1 MGRAMKRIKTSS
13 LRDILNLSEILSA
26 KDKRKLYLVSILQ
39 VGLSVLDL
47 IGVSLIG
54 VIGALTINGVRS
66 QSPEGR
72 VGDLL
77 KFLGL
82 DSFSFQSQT
91 IILALVAVSLLVLR
105 TTLSVIITRRTL
117 FFLSRRSAEISS
129 RLITQ
134 VMAQPLSTLSKYSS
148 QYIHYTLTTG
158 TTSLTLGVFGNIV
171 VVTAD
176 TALLIVLGI
185 GIAIIDPVTASLTIL
200 IFGSIMLVMYFFTN
214 ARTQRISQRYSDITI
229 QDSEILLE
237 LIGGYR
243 EAFIRNRRG
252 YFVDQAKRIKWEI
265 ADYSAELA
273 WMPNISKYVIEIAFT
288 LGTMAVAALQ
298 FVLNDSAQ
306 AVGSLTLFLAAGT
319 RITPAI
325 LRVQQNL
332 VSINGSIVRAKPT
345 IDLFNNIDSSF
356 TIPEYDLQ
364 ADFVHAG
371 FESSVVMSN
380 VSFAYPN
387 SERNALSN
395 ISLQI
400 DSGSTVA
407 VVGPSGAG
415 KSTLVD
421 LLLGIYMPSV
431 GEITIS
437 GKSPAAAVKEWP
449 GAIGYVPQE
458 VILSSRSIA
467 SNVASGFDESKQLNN
482 QIMDALVIS
491 QLQSFVNS
499 LPLGVNTLVGER
511 GGNLSGGQRQR
522 VGIARA
528 MFTKPKLLVLDEA
541 TSALDGQTESEI
553 SEAIQ
558 SLKGRV
564 TLILIAHRLSTVM
577 TADKVIY
584 LEAGCVSAQGT
595 FEEVRAAVPDLDKQ
609 AKLMGL

>member
-1 MGRAMKRIKTSS
+1 MKRIKPFSIK
-13 LRDILNLSEILSA
+13 DILSLSEILSA

-72 VGDLL
+72 VGELL

-82 DSFSFQSQT
+82 GSFSFQSQT
-91 IILALVAVSLLVLR
+91 IILASVAVSLLVLR

-134 VMAQPLSTLSKYSS
+134 VMAQPLSTLSKYNS

-171 VVTAD
+171 SVSAD
-176 TALLIVLGI
+176 TALLVVLGL

-200 IFGSIMLVMYFFTN
+200 IFGSIMLVMYFLTN
-214 ARTQRISQRYSDITI
+214 ARTQKISQRYSDITI

-237 LIGGYR
+237 LVSGYR

-252 YFVDQAKRIKWEI
+252 YFVDQAKKIKWEI

-288 LGTMAVAALQ
+288 LGTMVVAALQ
-298 FVLNDSAQ
+298 FILNDSAQ

-345 IDLFNNIDSSF
+345 IELFMNTDSTF
-356 TIPEYDLQ
+356 TIPEYEVQ
-364 ADFVHAG
+364 ADFVHDG
-371 FESSVVMSN
+371 FESTILMEN
-380 VSFAYPN
+380 VSFAYPD
-387 SERNALSN
+387 SEGNVLSN
-395 ISLQI
+395 ITLQI
-400 DSGSTVA
+400 KSGATVA

-421 LLLGIYMPSV
+421 LLLGIYIPSE
-431 GEITIS
+431 GKITIS
-437 GKSPAAAVKEWP
+437 GKSPALAVKEWP

-458 VILSSRSIA
+458 VILSSGSIA
-467 SNVASGFDESKQLNN
+467 SNISSGFDDSNQLND
-482 QIMDALVIS
+482 QILDALDIS

-499 LPLGVNTLVGER
+499 LPLGANTSVGER

-553 SEAIQ
+553 SDAIQ

-564 TLILIAHRLSTVM
+564 TLILIAHRLTTVM
-577 TADKVIY
+577 TADQIIY
-584 LEAGCVSAQGT
+584 LEEGYIRAQGT
-595 FEEVRAAVPDLDKQ
+595 FDEVRKTVPDFDKQ

>member
-1 MGRAMKRIKTSS
+1 MGKAMKRINPFSI
-13 LRDILNLSEILSA
+13 RDILNLSEILSA

-77 KFLGL
+77 QFLGL
-82 DSFSFQSQT
+82 DTFSFQSQT
-91 IILALVAVSLLVLR
+91 VILALVAVSLLVLR
-105 TTLSVIITRRTL
+105 TSLSVVITRRTL

-134 VMAQPLSTLSKYSS
+134 VMAQPLSTLSKFNS

-158 TTSLTLGVFGNIV
+158 STSLTLGVFGNIV
-171 VVTAD
+171 SVSAD
-176 TALLIVLGI
+176 MALLIVLGI
-185 GIAIIDPVTASLTIL
+185 GIAIIDPITASLTIL
-200 IFGSIMLVMYFFTN
+200 IFGSIMLVMYFLTN

-237 LIGGYR
+237 LVNGYR

-252 YFVDQAKRIKWEI
+252 YFVDRAKRIKWEI

-298 FVLNDSAQ
+298 FILNDSAQ
-306 AVGSLTLFLAAGT
+306 AVGSLTLFLAAGS

-345 IDLFNNIDSSF
+345 IDLFRATDSSF
-356 TIPEYDLQ
+356 SIPEYDAQ

-371 FESSVVMSN
+371 FESTISMKN
-380 VSFAYPN
+380 VSFVYPDSGVN
-387 SERNALSN
+387 VLSN
-395 ISLQI
+395 ITLDI
-400 DSGSTVA
+400 KPGATVA

-421 LLLGIYMPSV
+421 LLLGIYIPSE
-431 GEITIS
+431 GEVRIS
-437 GKSPAAAVKEWP
+437 GKSPAEAVKQWP

-458 VILSSRSIA
+458 VVLSSGSIS
-467 SNVASGFDESKQLNN
+467 SNISSGFDYSIELNN
-482 QIMDALVIS
+482 QILSALEIS
-491 QLQSFVNS
+491 QLQTFVNS
-499 LPLGVNTLVGER
+499 IPLGSDTPVGER

-553 SEAIQ
+553 SDAIQ
-558 SLKGRV
+558 GLKGRV

-577 TADKVIY
+577 SADQIFY
-584 LEAGCVSAQGT
+584 LEAGRIRAQGT
-595 FEEVRAAVPDLDKQ
+595 FAEVRSAVPDFDKQ
-609 AKLMGL
+609 ARLMGL

>member
-1 MGRAMKRIKTSS
+1 MGRTVKAIKIFSIK
-13 LRDILNLSEILSA
+13 DILNLSVILSA
-26 KDKRKLYLVSILQ
+26 RDKRKLYMVSILQ

-47 IGVSLIG
+47 IGVALIG
-54 VIGALTINGVRS
+54 VIGALAVNGVRS

-77 KFLGL
+77 KLFGL
-82 DSFSFQSQT
+82 DTLSFQSQT
-91 IILALVAVSLLVLR
+91 VILALVAVSLLVLR
-105 TTLSVIITRRTL
+105 TSLSVIITRRTL

-134 VMAQPLSTLSKYSS
+134 VIAQPLSTLSRFST

-171 VVTAD
+171 SVAAD
-176 TALLIVLGI
+176 AALLIVLGI
-185 GIAIIDPVTASLTIL
+185 GIAIIDPIIASLTIL
-200 IFGSIMLVMYFFTN
+200 IFGSIMLVMYFLTN
-214 ARTQRISQRYSDITI
+214 TRTQRISQRYSDITI

-237 LIGGYR
+237 LVTGYR

-252 YFVDQAKRIKWEI
+252 YFVDRAKAIKWEI
-265 ADYSAELA
+265 ADSAAELA
-273 WMPNISKYVIEIAFT
+273 WMPNISKYVVEIAFT

-298 FVLNDSAQ
+298 FALNDSSQ

-345 IDLFNNIDSSF
+345 IDLFRNTDSSF

-364 ADFVHAG
+364 ADFVHTG
-371 FESSVVMSN
+371 FDSSISMSN
-380 VSFAYPN
+380 VTFAYPD
-387 SERNALSN
+387 SEINALSN
-395 ISLQI
+395 VSLQVEA
-400 DSGSTVA
+400 GATVA
-407 VVGPSGAG
+407 VVGPSGSG

-421 LLLGIYMPSV
+421 LLLGIYIPSE
-431 GEITIS
+431 GAITIS
-437 GKSPAAAVKEWP
+437 NKFPAEAVKQWP

-458 VILSSRSIA
+458 VILSSGSIA
-467 SNVASGFDESKQLNN
+467 SNISSGFDESNQLND
-482 QIMDALVIS
+482 QIFDALEIS
-491 QLQSFVNS
+491 QLKSYVSS
-499 LPLGVNTLVGER
+499 LPLGANTLVGER

-528 MFTKPKLLVLDEA
+528 MFTKPKLLVMDEA

-577 TADKVIY
+577 TADQVIY
-584 LEAGCVSAQGT
+584 LEEGRIRAQGT
-595 FEEVRAAVPDLDKQ
+595 FLEVRREVPDFDKQ

>member
-1 MGRAMKRIKTSS
+1 MGTAMKRITPFSI
-13 LRDILNLSEILSA
+13 RDILNLSEILSA
-26 KDKRKLYLVSILQ
+26 KDKRKLYLVSMLQ

-54 VIGALTINGVRS
+54 VIGALTVNGVRS
-66 QSPEGR
+66 QSSEGR

-77 KFLGL
+77 KLLGL

-91 IILALVAVSLLVLR
+91 MILAVLAVSLLMLR
-105 TTLSVIITRRTL
+105 TSLSVVITRRTL

-134 VMAQPLSTLSKYSS
+134 VMAQPLSTLSRFSS

-171 VVTAD
+171 SVSAD
-176 TALLIVLGI
+176 AALLIVLGL
-185 GIAIIDPVTASLTIL
+185 GIAIIDPITASLTML
-200 IFGSIMLVMYFFTN
+200 IFGSIMLVMYFLTN
-214 ARTQRISQRYSDITI
+214 TRTQRISKRYSEIII

-237 LIGGYR
+237 LVSGYR

-252 YFVDQAKRIKWEI
+252 YFIDRAKAIKWEI
-265 ADYSAELA
+265 ADFAAELA
-273 WMPNISKYVIEIAFT
+273 WMPNISKYVVEIAFT

-298 FVLNDSAQ
+298 FALNDSSQ

-332 VSINGSIVRAKPT
+332 VSINGSIIRAKPT
-345 IDLFNNIDSSF
+345 IDLFRNTDSNF

-364 ADFVHAG
+364 ADFVHTG
-371 FESSVVMSN
+371 FDPSIAMKN
-380 VSFAYPN
+380 VSFSYPD
-387 SERNALSN
+387 SEGKVLSN
-395 ISLQI
+395 VNLQI
-400 DSGSTVA
+400 EAGATVA

-421 LLLGIYMPSV
+421 LLLGIYIPSEGV
-431 GEITIS
+431 VTIS
-437 GKSPAAAVKEWP
+437 SKSPAEAVKEWP

-458 VILSSRSIA
+458 VILSSGSIA
-467 SNVASGFDESKQLNN
+467 SNISSGFDDSDQLND
-482 QIMDALVIS
+482 QIFDALEIS
-491 QLQSFVNS
+491 QLNSFVNS
-499 LPLGVNTLVGER
+499 LPSGANSLVGER

-528 MFTKPKLLVLDEA
+528 MFTKPKLLVMDEA

-553 SEAIQ
+553 SEAIK
-558 SLKGRV
+558 SLKGKV
-564 TLILIAHRLSTVM
+564 TLILIAHRLSTVI
-577 TADKVIY
+577 TADQIIY
-584 LEAGCVSAQGT
+584 LEDGRIRAQGT
-595 FEEVRAAVPDLDKQ
+595 FQEVRTAVPDFDKQ

>member
-1 MGRAMKRIKTSS
+1 MGRAMKRIKPFS

-39 VGLSVLDL
+39 VGLSILDL

-54 VIGALTINGVRS
+54 VIGALTVNGVRS
-66 QSPEGR
+66 QNPEGR
-72 VGDLL
+72 VGDIL

-134 VMAQPLSTLSKYSS
+134 VMAQPLSTLSKYNS

-171 VVTAD
+171 SVSAD
-176 TALLIVLGI
+176 TALLVVLVL
-185 GIAIIDPVTASLTIL
+185 GIAIIDPITASLTIL
-200 IFGSIMLVMYFFTN
+200 IFGSIMLVMYFLTN
-214 ARTQRISQRYSDITI
+214 ARTQKISQRYSDITI
-229 QDSEILLE
+229 RDSEILLE
-237 LIGGYR
+237 LVSGYR

-252 YFVDQAKRIKWEI
+252 YFVDQAKKVKWEI

-273 WMPNISKYVIEIAFT
+273 WMPNVSKYVIEIAFT

-298 FVLNDSAQ
+298 FILNDSAQ

-345 IDLFNNIDSSF
+345 IDLFKNTDSSF

-400 DSGSTVA
+400 VSGSTVA

-437 GKSPAAAVKEWP
+437 GKSPAEAVKQWP

-458 VILSSRSIA
+458 VILSSGSIA

-499 LPLGVNTLVGER
+499 LTLGVNTPVGER

-595 FEEVRAAVPDLDKQ
+595 FEEVRAAVPDFDKQ

>member
-1 MGRAMKRIKTSS
+1 MKSNKLIS
-13 LRDILNLSEILSA
+13 LKDVLSLSEILSPR
-26 KDKRKLYLVSILQ
+26 DKRRLYLVSALQ
-39 VGLSVLDL
+39 AGLSLLDL

-66 QSPEGR
+66 QSPSGR

-77 KFLGL
+77 EFLGL
-82 DSFSFQSQT
+82 ETYSFQTQT
-91 IILALVAVSLLVLR
+91 IILALIAVSVLVVR
-105 TTLSVIITRRTL
+105 TSLSVIITRRTL

-134 VMAQPLSTLSKYSS
+134 VMAQPLSTLSKFNS

-158 TTSLTLGVFGNIV
+158 TTSLTLGVFGNV
-171 VVTAD
+171 VSISSD
-176 TALLIVLGI
+176 MALLVVLGL
-185 GIAIIDPVTASLTIL
+185 GIAIIDPLTASLTIL
-200 IFGSIMLVMYFFTN
+200 IFGLIMLVMYFLTN
-214 ARTQRISQRYSDITI
+214 ARTQRISQRYADITI

-237 LIGGYR
+237 LVNGYR

-252 YFVDQAKRIKWEI
+252 YFVDRAKKVKWEI

-273 WMPNISKYVIEIAFT
+273 WMPNISKYVVEIAFT
-288 LGTMAVAALQ
+288 LGTMLVAALQ
-298 FVLNDSAQ
+298 FVLNDSVQ

-332 VSINGSIVRAKPT
+332 VTMNGSIVRAKPT
-345 IDLFNNIDSSF
+345 IDLFNNTDPNFRIPDYDSGV
-356 TIPEYDLQ
+356 
-364 ADFVHAG
+364 DFNHLG
-371 FESSVVMSN
+371 FESSVSMTQVTFSYPGTDLN
-380 VSFAYPN
+380 V
-387 SERNALSN
+387 LSDIN
-395 ISLQI
+395 LEVVP
-400 DSGSTVA
+400 GATVA

-421 LLLGIYMPSV
+421 LLLGIYIPTK
-431 GEITIS
+431 GQIFIS
-437 GKSPAAAVKEWP
+437 GKPPADAVKEWP

-458 VILSSRSIA
+458 VILSSGSVA
-467 SNVASGFDESKQLNN
+467 SNISSGFDESEVDKNDVN
-482 QIMDALVIS
+482 DALEIA
-491 QLQSFVNS
+491 QLEDFIRSVS
-499 LPLGVNTLVGER
+499 LGVDTHVGER

-553 SEAIQ
+553 SDAIQ
-558 SLKGRV
+558 GLKGKV

-577 TADKVIY
+577 KADKIIY
-584 LEAGCVSAQGT
+584 LEAGRIRAQGS
-595 FEEVRAAVPDLDKQ
+595 FDEVRAAVPNFDKQ
-609 AKLMGL
+609 AQLMGL

>member
-1 MGRAMKRIKTSS
+1 MKRITPFSIK
-13 LRDILNLSEILSA
+13 DILNLSDILST
-26 KDKRKLYLVSILQ
+26 KDKRKLYLVSTFQ

-77 KFLGL
+77 RLLGL

-91 IILALVAVSLLVLR
+91 VILALIAVSLLVLR
-105 TTLSVIITRRTL
+105 TSLSVIITRRTL

-134 VMAQPLSTLSKYSS
+134 VMAQPLSTLSKYNS

-171 VVTAD
+171 SVSAD
-176 TALLIVLGI
+176 VALLIVLGL
-185 GIAIIDPVTASLTIL
+185 GIAIIDPITALLTLL
-200 IFGSIMLVMYFFTN
+200 IFGSIMLVMYFLTN

-237 LIGGYR
+237 LVSGYR

-252 YFVDQAKRIKWEI
+252 YFVDRAKKIKWEI

-298 FVLNDSAQ
+298 FILNDSAQ

-345 IDLFNNIDSSF
+345 IELFKNTDSSF
-356 TIPEYDLQ
+356 TIPEYDSQ
-364 ADFVHAG
+364 ADFVHNG
-371 FESSVVMSN
+371 FESTILMKN
-380 VSFAYPN
+380 VSFAYPS
-387 SERNALSN
+387 SEGSVLSN
-395 ISLQI
+395 ITLQI
-400 DSGSTVA
+400 DSGATVA

-421 LLLGIYMPSV
+421 LLLGIYIPSE
-431 GEITIS
+431 GEIMIS
-437 GKSPAAAVKEWP
+437 GKSPASAVKEWP

-458 VILSSRSIA
+458 VVLSSGSIA
-467 SNVASGFDESKQLNN
+467 SNISSGFDESDQLND
-482 QIMDALVIS
+482 QILDALEVS
-491 QLQSFVNS
+491 QLRTFVNS
-499 LPLGVNTLVGER
+499 LPLGTDTLVGER

-577 TADKVIY
+577 TADQIIY
-584 LEAGCVSAQGT
+584 LEEGRIRAQGT
-595 FEEVRAAVPDLDKQ
+595 FHEVREAVPDFDKQ

>member
-1 MGRAMKRIKTSS
+1 MGSAMKQIKPFSIK
-13 LRDILNLSEILSA
+13 DILNLSEILSA

-72 VGDLL
+72 VGELL

-91 IILALVAVSLLVLR
+91 VILASVAVSLLVLR

-134 VMAQPLSTLSKYSS
+134 VMAQPLSTLSKYNS

-171 VVTAD
+171 SVSAD
-176 TALLIVLGI
+176 TALLVVLGL

-200 IFGSIMLVMYFFTN
+200 IFGSIMLVMYFLTN
-214 ARTQRISQRYSDITI
+214 ARTQKISQRYSDITI

-237 LIGGYR
+237 LVSGYR

-252 YFVDQAKRIKWEI
+252 YFVDQAKKIKWEI

-288 LGTMAVAALQ
+288 LGTMIVAALQ
-298 FVLNDSAQ
+298 FILNDSAQ

-345 IDLFNNIDSSF
+345 IELFMNTDSTF
-356 TIPEYDLQ
+356 TIPEYELQ
-364 ADFVHAG
+364 ADFVHDG
-371 FESSVVMSN
+371 FESTILMKN

-387 SERNALSN
+387 SEGNVLSN
-395 ISLQI
+395 ITLQI
-400 DSGSTVA
+400 NSGATVA

-421 LLLGIYMPSV
+421 LLLGIYIPSE
-431 GEITIS
+431 GKITIS
-437 GKSPAAAVKEWP
+437 GKSPASAVKEWP

-458 VILSSRSIA
+458 VILSSGSIA
-467 SNVASGFDESKQLNN
+467 SNISSGFDDSNQLND
-482 QIMDALVIS
+482 QILDALDIS

-499 LPLGVNTLVGER
+499 LPLGANTLVGER

-553 SEAIQ
+553 SDAIQ

-577 TADKVIY
+577 TADQIIY
-584 LEAGCVSAQGT
+584 LEEGHIRAQGT
-595 FEEVRAAVPDLDKQ
+595 FDEVRKTVPDFDKQ